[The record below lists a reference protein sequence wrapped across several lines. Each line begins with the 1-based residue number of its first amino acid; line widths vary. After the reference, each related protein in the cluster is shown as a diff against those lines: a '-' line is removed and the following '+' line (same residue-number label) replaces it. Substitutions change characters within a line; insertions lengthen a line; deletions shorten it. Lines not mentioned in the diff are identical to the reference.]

1 MLVRSRSSVS
11 SDFLGGR
18 KTHHTHDRLKAANNN
33 GLNDTNDDGDSNGD
47 DDARACGAVNP
58 TSPPLGS
65 DHAVDVGMVGEA
77 LALALHIIRTEGV
90 AGMYVGLEAQLWQ
103 AAAKEVILNTVRRGL
118 GST

>member
-1 MLVRSRSSVS
+1 MLVRSRSLVS
-11 SDFLGGR
+11 SDSLGGH
-18 KTHHTHDRLKAANNN
+18 KSHHHDRLKAAKNN
-33 GLNDTNDDGDSNGD
+33 GHNDTNNDGDGDGD

-58 TSPPLGS
+58 TSPPLGP

-103 AAAKEVILNTVRRGL
+103 AAAKEAILNTVRRGL